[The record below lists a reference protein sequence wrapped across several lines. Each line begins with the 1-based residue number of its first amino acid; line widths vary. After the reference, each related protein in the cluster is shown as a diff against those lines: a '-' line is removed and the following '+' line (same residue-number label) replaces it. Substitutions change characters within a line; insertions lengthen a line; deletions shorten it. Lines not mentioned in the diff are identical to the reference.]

1 MIYVV
6 YAFCIAAFISTI
18 VVEFLNHKE
27 YRKKL
32 QGQNESNNQS
42 SSDKKCFE
50 NCSRVQFLEKVNEDN
65 QAEIEYLRKALKEEQ
80 LRCSLMQ
87 QEMMKLRK
95 K

>member
-1 MIYVV
+1 MIYVI
-6 YAFCIAAFISTI
+6 YAFCIAAFIFTI

-32 QGQNESNNQS
+32 QGQNNSDNQS
-42 SSDKKCFE
+42 SSDNDCSE
-50 NCSRVQFLEKVNEDN
+50 NCSRVQFLEDVNKDN
-65 QAEIEYLRKALKEEQ
+65 QAEIDYLRKALNDEQ
-80 LRCSLMQ
+80 VRCSLMQ

>member
-18 VVEFLNHKE
+18 VIEFLNHKE

-32 QGQNESNNQS
+32 QGQNKSDTQLS
-42 SSDKKCFE
+42 SANDCSK

-65 QAEIEYLRKALKEEQ
+65 QAEIDYLRKALNDEQ
-80 LRCSLMQ
+80 VRCSLMQ

>member
-1 MIYVV
+1 MIYEILL
-6 YAFCIAAFISTI
+6 YIALFWAII
-18 VVEFLNHKE
+18 VESIKFKE
-27 YRKKL
+27 IINRRQERNMPKVK
-32 QGQNESNNQS
+32 NNNDCS
-42 SSDKKCFE
+42 K

>member
-32 QGQNESNNQS
+32 QGQNKSNNQS
-42 SSDKKCFE
+42 SSDNDCFK
-50 NCSRVQFLEKVNEDN
+50 NCSRVQFLEKANEDN